1 MSDLEKDIPLP
12 RGSSKKDQERL
23 TELERTVKA
32 LVVAIKATEEE
43 EAISV
48 MPAGTYFGIK
58 FDE

>member
-1 MSDLEKDIPLP
+1 MPEAENELPVP
-12 RGSSKKDQERL
+12 RGLAKKDQERL

-48 MPAGTYFGIK
+48 MPVGTYYGIK